1 MTKTEV
7 RQWIRRIRED
17 LRVAESALAEG
28 NGEMLAIAMQ
38 DASCAAAEI
47 ETAAIDGIIKGVF

>member
-17 LRVAESALAEG
+17 LRAAESALTEG
-28 NGEMLAIAMQ
+28 NGDALIEAMQ

-47 ETAAIDGIIKGVF
+47 ETAAIDGIINGVG